1 MRTLHPIALTAGLAL
16 VFAGCADDTIP
27 AEPEPAEQTAPI
39 EPEPEAE
46 EPEEVTRADEPE
58 AEPPALAAEIGAP
71 TADPATPAMPDPA
84 DPGNPDDYDFHE
96 DWSDGIDPDKWL
108 VAGWR
113 EHNMQTGPERTYV
126 EDGKLNMVFV
136 NDSEDGWLGAA
147 LQTQKEDFGYGRW
160 EAALKP
166 SSVPGVL
173 NSMYTIDWRDG
184 EGTKQE
190 IDIEFLTHT
199 FDGEEH
205 PGEMWIALHAA
216 DRESTHFSQPLTF
229 NPSEEFNVFGWDITP
244 THIDYL
250 VNGETIY
257 RFVYEE
263 HDITFDAPYMLK
275 FNVWTSESP
284 WIQGPPEPDV
294 ETVYQV
300 DWIRF
305 KARDEQ

>member
-1 MRTLHPIALTAGLAL
+1 MRTWQTAMTLTAGLAL
-16 VFAGCADDTIP
+16 MLSGCVEETAPVEPAPVDRTAPAD
-27 AEPEPAEQTAPI
+27 AEPEPAGT
-39 EPEPEAE
+39 
-46 EPEEVTRADEPE
+46 DEPQ
-58 AEPPALAAEIGAP
+58 PAATPA
-71 TADPATPAMPDPA
+71 TTDPATPDPA

-96 DWSDGIDPDKWL
+96 DWSQGIDPEKWL

-173 NSMYTIDWRDG
+173 NSMYTVDWRDG

-190 IDIEFLTHT
+190 IDIEFLTYT

-205 PGEMWIALHAA
+205 PGEMWIALHTD
-216 DRESTHFSQPLTF
+216 DRSKSTQFSLPLDF
-229 NPSEEFNVFGWDITP
+229 NPSEDFNVYGWDITP

-250 VNGETIY
+250 INGEVVYTY
-257 RFVYEE
+257 VYEE
-263 HDITFDAPYMLK
+263 NDITFDAPYLFK

-294 ETVYQV
+294 ETVYQI
-300 DWIRF
+300 DWVRF
-305 KARDEQ
+305 KAREAD